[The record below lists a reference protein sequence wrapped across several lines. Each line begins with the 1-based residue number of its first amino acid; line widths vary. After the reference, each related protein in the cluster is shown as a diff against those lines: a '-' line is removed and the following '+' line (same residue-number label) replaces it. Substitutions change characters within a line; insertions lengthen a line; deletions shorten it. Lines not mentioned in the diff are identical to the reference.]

1 MTFPEES
8 IAWKVLKQTVKK
20 TKLIPKTRAGQ
31 SMKKL
36 ANVKRTQK
44 TQIASYGGWI
54 NGSYLDD

>member
-36 ANVKRTQK
+36 AMSKEPKNPDRQL
-44 TQIASYGGWI
+44 WR
-54 NGSYLDD
+54 LD